1 MADVKEVKHTK
12 AGDSISDNKS
22 NSGEREQSLFL
33 ALSSSSI
40 ESAAIAKGEELMFG
54 SVVAEFFDEL
64 IGRTKD
70 VLR

>member
-1 MADVKEVKHTK
+1 MIRIE
-12 AGDSISDNKS
+12 G
-22 NSGEREQSLFL
+22 
-33 ALSSSSI
+33 LSSQKSESYYCVSI
-40 ESAAIAKGEELMFG
+40 KHALLSMYWLESAAIAKGEELMFG